1 MNLRTVAALAG
12 VLGGLVWVARLVLD
26 LAGVSD
32 GALDVL
38 YLAGGVL
45 LVVAYIGFGAGLV
58 GSSAHWLQVIVGLC
72 FPALVWS
79 VLEVARSDSPEL
91 VDGIFGAGTVVA
103 SLAVIA
109 RERRRRPPA
118 RRAGAHAR

>member
-1 MNLRTVAALAG
+1 LNLRSVAAVAG

-32 GALDVL
+32 TILDPL
-38 YLAGGVL
+38 YLLGGLL

-58 GSSAHWLQVIVGLC
+58 GRSAHWLQAIVGLC

-79 VLEVARSDSPEL
+79 VLEMLRADDPEL

-103 SLAVIA
+103 SVLVLA
-109 RERRRRPPA
+109 RERRRRPPP